1 MVIRVALLCA
11 GALVLYLLAPLLV
24 IVPVAL
30 TDQNILSLPQDG
42 LSLQHFE
49 RLLGS
54 PAWLRAA
61 APSLLIG
68 AIAASLATTLAFLA
82 ASAVW
87 LNRGAAGRLV
97 AALVVLPMMV
107 PTIVTALGLHRLFV
121 ATGLR
126 DTYPG
131 VILAHTIVGL
141 PYAFVLCL
149 AGLAALRPTL
159 FYTARSM
166 GARPLRALALVVLP
180 LTRGAVAGGWIFAFL
195 HSWDE
200 LVITLFISSR
210 TINTLPRVMWDGMN
224 DDLDPLI
231 AAVSV
236 LLLILSTG
244 LLVSATLLTR
254 RRQTRPAT
262 A

>member
-1 MVIRVALLCA
+1 VVTRVALLCA

-24 IVPVAL
+24 IVPVSL
-30 TDQNILSLPQDG
+30 TDQAILSLPRAG

-49 RLLGS
+49 RLFAS
-54 PAWLRAA
+54 EAWLHAA
-61 APSLLIG
+61 AQSLVIG
-68 AIAASLATTLAFLA
+68 MVSATTATVLAFLA

-87 LNRGAAGRLV
+87 LNRGTVGQLV
-97 AALVVLPMMV
+97 AALIVLPMVV

-126 DTYPG
+126 DTYAG
-131 VILAHTIVGL
+131 VMLAHTIVGL

-149 AGLAALRPTL
+149 AGLSALRPTL

-166 GARPLRALALVVLP
+166 GAGPLRALALVVLP
-180 LTRGAVAGGWIFAFL
+180 LMRGAVAGGWIFAFL

-236 LLLILSTG
+236 LLLTLSSG

-254 RRQTRPAT
+254 RRQPAR